1 VDDVE
6 DYIWAY
12 TDDHKVYK
20 YSYKWLES
28 ESVLDT
34 YLWTNVP
41 LLHKSRIAWYEAKL
55 KDLKAQYDE
64 NVAAQEKTVTDLE
77 KEIAKIKEALAGYKA
92 METDYLAYGEELVN
106 AKKAYYEALKD
117 ETDAKNVQSEAQA
130 AYNALNALLTAK
142 VYVDENGNQKTTEQL
157 ETLITQK
164 KKDIIAAY
172 EQLEE
177 LYNQYEMFGRK
188 DAAGKYEV
196 EYIAQLKIDIEKLEA
211 ELAILEA
218 QIESYA
224 AELEILLEELGGE
237 PDVE

>member
-1 VDDVE
+1 
-6 DYIWAY
+6 
-12 TDDHKVYK
+12 
-20 YSYKWLES
+20 
-28 ESVLDT
+28 
-34 YLWTNVP
+34 
-41 LLHKSRIAWYEAKL
+41 
-55 KDLKAQYDE
+55 
-64 NVAAQEKTVTDLE
+64 
-77 KEIAKIKEALAGYKA
+77 

-157 ETLITQK
+157 EALIKQK
-164 KKDIIAAY
+164 KQEIITAY
-172 EQLEE
+172 DQLEE
-177 LYNQYEMFGRK
+177 LYNQYMMLGRK

-196 EYIAQLKIDIEKLEA
+196 EYIAQLRIDIEKLEA
-211 ELAILEA
+211 ELAVLEA

-224 AELEILLEELGGE
+224 AELEILLEELGEE